1 MDAKEAALYVNNIK
15 PRIAV
20 PVHYGTVVGKP
31 ADADIFE
38 RNVYKNI
45 PVCRK
50 LFF

>member
-1 MDAKEAALYVNNIK
+1 MDAREAAAFVNAIR

-20 PVHYGTVVGKP
+20 PVHYGAVVGKP
-31 ADADIFE
+31 ADADTFE
-38 RNVYKNI
+38 KNVMKNI